1 MFIYV
6 YREDIFME
14 STVVSVRIEK
24 DVKDKL
30 EKEGID
36 LSYEFKKYIQRRI
49 ALLNLKKTIDELAV
63 VIDKKVKPSKKGF
76 AESFVRHDR
85 DAAH

>member
-1 MFIYV
+1 
-6 YREDIFME
+6 ME
-14 STVVSVRIEK
+14 STVVSVRIDK
-24 DVKDKL
+24 RVKEKL

-36 LSYEFKKYIQRRI
+36 LSYEFKAYIQRRT
-49 ALLNLKKTIDELAV
+49 ALLNLKETVDELAV
-63 VIDKKVKPSKKGF
+63 IIDKKVKPSRKGF